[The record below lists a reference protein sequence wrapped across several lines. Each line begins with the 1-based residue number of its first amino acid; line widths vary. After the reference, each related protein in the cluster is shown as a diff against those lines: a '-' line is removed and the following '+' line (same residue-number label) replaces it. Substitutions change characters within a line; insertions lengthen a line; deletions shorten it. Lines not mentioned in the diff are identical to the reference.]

1 MVGIYK
7 IINPKGKIYIGSSKD
22 VNRRK
27 REYEYLRCKQQPKIY
42 YSLKK
47 YGWGNHI
54 FEIIEEC
61 SIENL
66 NKIEIKWKKHY
77 LELHKGNWNK
87 MLFLSL
93 HDRGGGPKNLSHKRK
108 ISKALKGKPK
118 SQNHKTNISNS
129 KIGKK
134 RCQNFINNRA
144 HTYKNKII
152 GFPILQFDLN
162 GNFIKEWGSCKT
174 ASEELN
180 IKKAAINM
188 CLKGKHKTSGGFK
201 WKYKNK

>member
-7 IINPKGKIYIGSSKD
+7 ITNPKGKIYIGLSKD
-22 VNRRK
+22 IDKRK
-27 REYEYLRCKQQPKIY
+27 KDYKYLKCNEQPKIY
-42 YSLKK
+42 NSLKK
-47 YGWGNHI
+47 YGWDNHI
-54 FEIIEEC
+54 FDVLEEC
-61 SIENL
+61 LIEHLSEN
-66 NKIEIKWKKHY
+66 EIKWKKYY
-77 LELHKGNWNK
+77 LELYNNNWNK
-87 MLFLSL
+87 VLFLSL
-93 HDRGGGPKNLSHKRK
+93 YDRGGGPKNKVHRNK

-118 SQNHKTNISNS
+118 SQEHKNNISNS

-144 HTYKNKII
+144 NTYKNKII

-162 GNFIKEWGSCKT
+162 DNFIKEWESCKL
-174 ASEELN
+174 ASENLN